1 MKKNINN
8 LKFKNN
14 SNNKKGYK
22 KWWNSEQNKKK
33 LNLKMN
39 FFKNKSLKKLK
50 NKQIQISISIWTKK
64 NLNHKFLFNLSNQE
78 STN

>member
-39 FFKNKSLKKLK
+39 FFKKKSLKKLK
-50 NKQIQISISIWTKK
+50 NK
-64 NLNHKFLFNLSNQE
+64 
-78 STN
+78 